1 MSQPAGTG
9 TAAGNGTAG
18 RRIPWDDYLA
28 LHAREIVLAVL
39 ALVASV
45 LAFFFVEIPGGDEL
59 TGSVT
64 AGGRPVVYGTVTVV
78 ASDDRV
84 YTASIREDG
93 TYRIPAVPP
102 GPVRVAVSS
111 PNPRSIVE
119 RMGAADAAAAG
130 ASASGARDAAA
141 AGRWNGPGDAGPSAS
156 SGAATGAATGARKPT
171 AAQEDPAAGHVSVA
185 APNTTA
191 APFPAPVSPPSRG
204 QERQQGWFRIPG
216 RYASPATSGI
226 RTEVR
231 RGRTPLD
238 IRLD

>member
-1 MSQPAGTG
+1 MSQPANQSAGTG
-9 TAAGNGTAG
+9 SAAGNGSAG

-28 LHAREIVLAVL
+28 MHAREIVLGVL
-39 ALVASV
+39 ALAAIVF
-45 LAFFFVEIPGGDEL
+45 AFLFVEIPGGNEL
-59 TGSVT
+59 TGSVSS
-64 AGGRPVVYGTVTVV
+64 GGRPVVYGTVTVV

-84 YTASIREDG
+84 YTAPIRADG

-119 RMGAADAAAAG
+119 QVGAAESAAGPPPARSAAAG
-130 ASASGARDAAA
+130 PPPAGQAGKAGAR
-141 AGRWNGPGDAGPSAS
+141 
-156 SGAATGAATGARKPT
+156 AATGGRSPAAEK
-171 AAQEDPAAGHVSVA
+171 DPAADSVSVA
-185 APNTTA
+185 APNGTA
-191 APFPAPVSPPSRG
+191 PPFPAPVPPKPRE
-204 QERQQGWFRIPG
+204 QDRQQGWFRIPG

-238 IRLD
+238 IRVD